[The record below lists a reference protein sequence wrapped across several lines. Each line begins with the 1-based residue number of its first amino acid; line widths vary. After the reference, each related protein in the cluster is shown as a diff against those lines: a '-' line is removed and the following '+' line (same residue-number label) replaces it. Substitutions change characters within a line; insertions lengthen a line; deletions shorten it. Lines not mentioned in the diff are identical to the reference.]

1 MKFPK
6 PSEAELRIL
15 HVLWDQGP
23 SAVRDV
29 LAKLEK
35 TTGVGYTTILKL
47 LQIMLEKGL
56 VERDESSH
64 RHVYSAKLA
73 REDAEERF
81 VDDLLESVFNGSK
94 KRLVLQILED
104 ATSSQKELEEIRR
117 TILEFE
123 KGAVR

>member
-1 MKFPK
+1 MIFPK

-29 LAKLEK
+29 LVRLEK

-47 LQIMLEKGL
+47 LQIMHEKKL

-64 RHVYSAKLA
+64 RHVYSARIS
-73 REDAEERF
+73 REEAEERF
-81 VDDLLESVFNGSK
+81 VGDLVDSVFNGSK
-94 KRLVLQILED
+94 KRLVLQILDD
-104 ATSSQKELEEIRR
+104 AKSTQEELEEIRQA
-117 TILEFE
+117 ILEFE
-123 KGAVR
+123 KGGKP